1 MEVILYQSMHRLSIS
16 CQYTVNGSCG
26 LPYCLPSNKK
36 IMVKAKRL
44 KAFSLSELLVVLV
57 IIGILVIVALPN
69 LMPLISKSKA
79 TQAQQQFALVH
90 TLQHSYFYTCS
101 RYSEVLEDIGFE
113 QQALVTEGGMANYV
127 IEIVEA
133 DGLGFRARA
142 RAVVDFDR
150 DGQFNEWEID
160 QDKRLVETVK
170 D

>member
-1 MEVILYQSMHRLSIS
+1 M
-16 CQYTVNGSCG
+16 
-26 LPYCLPSNKK
+26 
-36 IMVKAKRL
+36 
-44 KAFSLSELLVVLV
+44 
-57 IIGILVIVALPN
+57 
-69 LMPLISKSKA
+69 
-79 TQAQQQFALVH
+79 
-90 TLQHSYFYTCS
+90 
-101 RYSEVLEDIGFE
+101 EDIGFE

>member
-1 MEVILYQSMHRLSIS
+1 
-16 CQYTVNGSCG
+16 
-26 LPYCLPSNKK
+26 
-36 IMVKAKRL
+36 
-44 KAFSLSELLVVLV
+44 
-57 IIGILVIVALPN
+57 
-69 LMPLISKSKA
+69 
-79 TQAQQQFALVH
+79 
-90 TLQHSYFYTCS
+90 
-101 RYSEVLEDIGFE
+101 
-113 QQALVTEGGMANYV
+113 MANYV